1 LVYKVQLARM
11 ILLFV
16 LYTRQ
21 LMAAQYSPKQF
32 FRKVSNK
39 YLIDYFEK
47 KNIYL
52 DVDLYSVEESD
63 AKTIFNAF
71 KRLDEVTR
79 HNIEADF
86 QRVHDIANVIG
97 IIALLE
103 EATELDNFHFIDMF
117 KEHLHS
123 FHDKA
128 MFAFLDSPEYW
139 QAASLIFQAKRLVAS
154 SWRTIVNLPKLKES
168 FVNIDIKLFSKAIG
182 EYFFDKE
189 GRGNRCEIEH
199 YRRGKLDYFYAF
211 PEDFS
216 KSEVE
221 WVRDTLQDLP
231 HTMAFEIVFVYCQ
244 EDATLSIHAK
254 KNAKNIPKLQ
264 QLFSQYILK
273 QPLTGFTPLVE
284 SKVYNLEALV
294 ERDFNFVIAD
304 DSEIHSIKILQAR
317 ATCKLNPKEKITVAS
332 CPDKNINAV
341 HDRLAKINLEGFYIS
356 QVTLK
361 VIFKPSKEKELSFK
375 QFSITAPDRCNLT
388 MFGEDLLIRDVL
400 KASGIEP
407 ESTNLSLPWL

>member
-1 LVYKVQLARM
+1 
-11 ILLFV
+11 
-16 LYTRQ
+16 
-21 LMAAQYSPKQF
+21 MAGQYSPIQF
-32 FRKVSNK
+32 FIKVSNK

-47 KNIYL
+47 KNIHL
-52 DVDLYSVEESD
+52 DVDLYSVEEND
-63 AKTIFNAF
+63 GKTIFNAF
-71 KRLDEVTR
+71 KKLDEITR

-97 IIALLE
+97 IIALFE
-103 EATELDNFHFIDMF
+103 EATELDNFYFIDMF
-117 KEHLHS
+117 KKYLHS

-128 MFAFLDSPEYW
+128 MFAYIDSPEYW
-139 QAASLIFQAKRLVAS
+139 QAASLIFQAKRLTAS
-154 SWRTIVNLPKLKES
+154 SWRTIINVPKLKEA
-168 FVNIDIKLFSKAIG
+168 FVDIDIQLLSKAIG

-189 GRGNRCEIEH
+189 GRGKRCKIDH

-221 WVRDTLQDLP
+221 WVRDTLLDLP
-231 HTMAFEIVFVYCQ
+231 HTMAFEIIFVYCQ
-244 EDATLSIHAK
+244 EKASLSIYAK
-254 KNAKNIPKLQ
+254 NNSKNIPKLQ

-273 QPLTGFTPLVE
+273 QRLSGFTPLVE
-284 SKVYNLEALV
+284 SKIYNLEALV
-294 ERDFNFVIAD
+294 ERDFNFVIAE
-304 DSEIHSIKILQAR
+304 DSEIHSVKILQAR
-317 ATCKLNPKEKITVAS
+317 ATCKLNPKEKITVSS

-356 QVTLK
+356 QVVLK
-361 VIFKPSKEKELSFK
+361 AVFKPSKEKELRFK
-375 QFSITAPDRCNLT
+375 QFSITGPDKCNLT